1 MSKVVDCQKQLIAK
15 SVEKGFL
22 TFDDIMDLSDTYSL
36 SVSEV
41 DQLSEALEIRG
52 IIIYETAPLGKDTD
66 CFEDYSRIDY
76 DAIFS
81 EIISL
86 SPELEYIVDL
96 IRKLP
101 PPQYGEIST
110 LTAQVAAGNT
120 FARERLILI
129 HLRVALKIALSM
141 AKSHQ
146 YDIADAV
153 SAGFVGLVIAVD
165 RFDPDGFSAFQS
177 YASLWIQQNI
187 NRECYTNLTE
197 ETALQVAERTPFEAK
212 WHLLAQVEV
221 RCYIL
226 ISNVSGA
233 VKVAPLQIL
242 QFPVILPHKFQDAE
256 KFNLQFSDFSEITET
271 ADKLRWLR
279 YQKGLRQRD
288 VADYA
293 GIDRSTYVHYEEYGK
308 DLYPP
313 EHMEKIAQLFEV
325 PVDMLLDDYNLFLR
339 NGQGNQIKAIRTKLG
354 LTQRQYAD
362 KLGVSLG
369 NLKHWEQNRK
379 QIFKSTWEKYFKQT

>member
-41 DQLSEALEIRG
+41 DQLSEALEIHG
-52 IIIYETAPLGKDTD
+52 IIIYETAPSGKDTD

-76 DAIFS
+76 DAIFN

-110 LTAQVAAGNT
+110 LTVQVAAGNT

-129 HLRVALKIALSM
+129 HLRIALKIALSM
-141 AKSHQ
+141 VKSHQ

-153 SAGFVGLVIAVD
+153 SAGFLGLVIAVD
-165 RFDPDGFSAFQS
+165 KFDPDGFSAFQS

-187 NRECYTNLTE
+187 NRECNPIWMEYYFPAHYKEKMLPAYERYLNHWCGDCVPGSICETLVSEIADNLNISFGE
-197 ETALQVAERTPFEAK
+197 ASEYLTAAIKQAENYLYLSDYFEGSDCEDPLPWPQELIQTDDLLFEKVATSMARNALLNALSSLTPREADVIRLRTGFDDDRPLTLEDVGAIYGVTRERIRQIEAK
-212 WHLLAQVEV
+212 ALRRLGHPSKSKKL
-221 RCYIL
+221 
-226 ISNVSGA
+226 
-233 VKVAPLQIL
+233 K
-242 QFPVILPHKFQDAE
+242 
-256 KFNLQFSDFSEITET
+256 DF
-271 ADKLRWLR
+271 W
-279 YQKGLRQRD
+279 
-288 VADYA
+288 
-293 GIDRSTYVHYEEYGK
+293 
-308 DLYPP
+308 
-313 EHMEKIAQLFEV
+313 
-325 PVDMLLDDYNLFLR
+325 
-339 NGQGNQIKAIRTKLG
+339 
-354 LTQRQYAD
+354 
-362 KLGVSLG
+362 
-369 NLKHWEQNRK
+369 
-379 QIFKSTWEKYFKQT
+379 

>member
-15 SVEKGFL
+15 SEEKGFL
-22 TFDDIMDLSDTYSL
+22 TFDDIMDLSDTFSL

-52 IIIYETAPLGKDTD
+52 IIIYETAPSGKDTD

-76 DAIFS
+76 DAIFN

-86 SPELEYIVDL
+86 SPELEYIVDI

-129 HLRVALKIALSM
+129 HLRIALKIALSM
-141 AKSHQ
+141 VKSHQ

-187 NRECYTNLTE
+187 NRECNPIWMEYYFPAHYKEKMLPAYERYLNHWCGDCVPGSICETLVSEIADNLNISFGEASEYLTAAIKQAENHLYLSDYFEGSDCE
-197 ETALQVAERTPFEAK
+197 EPLPWPQELIQTDDLLFEKVATSMARNALLNALSSLTPREADVIRLRTGFDDDRPLTLEDVGAIYGVTRERIRQIEAK
-212 WHLLAQVEV
+212 ALRRLGHPSKSKKL
-221 RCYIL
+221 
-226 ISNVSGA
+226 
-233 VKVAPLQIL
+233 K
-242 QFPVILPHKFQDAE
+242 
-256 KFNLQFSDFSEITET
+256 DF
-271 ADKLRWLR
+271 W
-279 YQKGLRQRD
+279 
-288 VADYA
+288 
-293 GIDRSTYVHYEEYGK
+293 
-308 DLYPP
+308 
-313 EHMEKIAQLFEV
+313 
-325 PVDMLLDDYNLFLR
+325 
-339 NGQGNQIKAIRTKLG
+339 
-354 LTQRQYAD
+354 
-362 KLGVSLG
+362 
-369 NLKHWEQNRK
+369 
-379 QIFKSTWEKYFKQT
+379 